1 MSERRARSKG
11 IVHLRKRK
19 LLDGSTSLY
28 LDIYS
33 LNRRYTKTL
42 NLKLVPGKSPI
53 DRKSNAKT
61 LQLAETIRA
70 EMQLDLQHAQHGV
83 QNDDNLD
90 KSFLNYFLELTE
102 KRKASKGNYGNWDS
116 AYKHLQKFAKGD
128 VLFRDLDRTFVR
140 DFKEYLTDDAK
151 TKSNVN
157 LSANSQTSYF
167 NKFRAAVN
175 QAVND
180 GILQVN
186 PNKGIKGIKGETPER
201 SYLTL
206 EELKKMAKTE
216 CKYQILKDAFLF
228 SCMTG
233 LRWSDIQ
240 KMTWAEVRD
249 EEKNTKVVFRQKKTK
264 GQEYLPI
271 SKQAREL
278 LGDRGDQDERVFSGL
293 KYSAHN
299 NHELERWAMRAGI
312 SKHITFHSGRHTF
325 ATIQLTL
332 GTGIYT
338 LSKLLGHSELRTTQI
353 YGDIID
359 SEKEEAMDRIPDIGI
374 G

>member
-1 MSERRARSKG
+1 MSDRRARSKG

-19 LLDGSTSLY
+19 LTDGSTSLY
-28 LDIYS
+28 LDVYS
-33 LNRRYTKTL
+33 LNKRYTKTL
-42 NLKLVPGKSPI
+42 NLKLVSGRSPI

-90 KSFLNYFLELTE
+90 KSFINYFWELTE
-102 KRKASKGNYGNWDS
+102 KRKASIGNYGNWDS
-116 AYKHLQKFAKGD
+116 AYKHLQKFANGD
-128 VLFRDLDRTFVR
+128 ISFRDLDRTFVR
-140 DFKEYLTDDAK
+140 DFKEYLTDEAV
-151 TKSNVN
+151 TKSNVQ
-157 LSANSQTSYF
+157 LAPNSQSSYF
-167 NKFRAAVN
+167 NKFKAAIN

-180 GILQVN
+180 GILQIN
-186 PNKGIKGIKGETPER
+186 PNKGIRGIKGETPER

-216 CKYQILKDAFLF
+216 CKFPILRRAFLF

-240 KMTWAEVRD
+240 KMTWTEVHD
-249 EEKNTKVVFRQKKTK
+249 EEKNAKVIFRQKKTK

-278 LGDRGDQDERVFSGL
+278 LGDRQEGDERVFSGL
-293 KYSAHN
+293 KYSSHN

-332 GTGIYT
+332 GTEIYT

-359 SEKEEAMDRIPDIGI
+359 SKKEQAMDLLPDIGI
-374 G
+374 E

>member
-1 MSERRARSKG
+1 MSDRRARSKG

-19 LLDGSTSLY
+19 LANGSTSLY

-33 LNRRYTKTL
+33 LNKRYTKTL
-42 NLKLVPGKSPI
+42 NLVLVAGKSPI
-53 DRKSNAKT
+53 DRKANAKT

-90 KSFLNYFLELTE
+90 KSFLKYFWELTE
-102 KRKASKGNYGNWDS
+102 KRKASKGNFGNWDS
-116 AYKHLQKFAKGD
+116 VYKHLQKFVKGD
-128 VLFRDLDRTFVR
+128 ILFRDLDRTFVR
-140 DFKEYLTDDAK
+140 DFKEYLTDEAL
-151 TKSNVN
+151 TKSNVQ
-157 LSANSQTSYF
+157 LSANSQSSYF

-186 PNKGIKGIKGETPER
+186 PNKGIRGIKGETPER

-206 EELKKMAKTE
+206 EELKEMAKTE
-216 CKYQILKDAFLF
+216 CKFPIFKKAFLF

-233 LRWSDIQ
+233 LRWSDIH

-249 EEKNTKVVFRQKKTK
+249 EDNMAKVVFRQKKTK

-271 SKQAREL
+271 SNQAREM
-278 LGDRGDQDERVFSGL
+278 LGERGEQADHVFFGL
-293 KYSAHN
+293 KYSSHN

-312 SKHITFHSGRHTF
+312 NKHITFHSARYTF

-353 YGDIID
+353 YGAIID
-359 SEKEEAMDRIPDIGI
+359 SEKEEAMERLPDIGI
-374 G
+374 D